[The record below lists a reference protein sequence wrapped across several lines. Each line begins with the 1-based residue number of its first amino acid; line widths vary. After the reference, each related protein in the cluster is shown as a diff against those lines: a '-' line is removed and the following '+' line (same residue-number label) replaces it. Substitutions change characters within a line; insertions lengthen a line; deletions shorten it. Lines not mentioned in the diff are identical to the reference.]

1 MSDAATLRTPTP
13 TPPSTSSPWTISP
26 EPVDSPDAR
35 ALLREYYTEVADRY
49 FTLHEDRLST
59 PQEIDEGVAEYP
71 AADLAPPH
79 GVLLVARHGGETAG
93 CAGVRL
99 LDAGTAELKQMFVRP
114 GARGLGGGGELLMAA
129 EAAAARLGA
138 ERIRLDTRLDLTEAI
153 ALYRRHGFVEIAPYH
168 DDIYAEIF
176 FEKRLDSGED
186 SHGGHNS
193 NTRHSSDTSA
203 SSDSNGASPGGRHSA

>member
-13 TPPSTSSPWTISP
+13 TPTPWTIST

-79 GVLLVARHGGETAG
+79 GVLLVARRGGETAG

-99 LDAGTAELKQMFVRP
+99 LDARTAELKQMFVRP
-114 GARGLGGGGELLMAA
+114 AARGLGGGGGLLMAA

-176 FEKRLDSGED
+176 FEKRL
-186 SHGGHNS
+186 
-193 NTRHSSDTSA
+193 
-203 SSDSNGASPGGRHSA
+203 

>member
-1 MSDAATLRTPTP
+1 MSDAATLRTPTSLA
-13 TPPSTSSPWTISP
+13 TSTAPPAPWAIST

-71 AADLAPPH
+71 VADLAPPH
-79 GVLLVARHGGETAG
+79 GVLLVARRGGETAG

-99 LDAGTAELKQMFVRP
+99 LDARTAELKQMFVRP
-114 GARGLGGGGELLMAA
+114 AARGLGGGGGLLMAA

-176 FEKRLDSGED
+176 FEKRLD
-186 SHGGHNS
+186 GGDDDD
-193 NTRHSSDTSA
+193 SSDDGHGSDA
-203 SSDSNGASPGGRHSA
+203 GDSNGAPSAGRHSA

>member
-13 TPPSTSSPWTISP
+13 PPTPTSTATPWTIST

-79 GVLLVARHGGETAG
+79 GVLLVARRGGETAG

-99 LDAGTAELKQMFVRP
+99 LLDARTAELKQMFVRP
-114 GARGLGGGGELLMAA
+114 AARGLGGGGALLMAA

-176 FEKRLDSGED
+176 FEKRL
-186 SHGGHNS
+186 
-193 NTRHSSDTSA
+193 
-203 SSDSNGASPGGRHSA
+203 